1 MPAQVYVDA
10 LFGVGL
16 SRKVSGVYRAAIEEW
31 NEHKKKCGAY
41 GVAVDIC
48 SGLDAKS
55 GQVLG
60 AYVKADVQI
69 TFGYGKVGQF
79 LYPGASLSDQT
90 ITCDIGMP
98 NEAVYHVDGFP
109 FNCS

>member
-1 MPAQVYVDA
+1 M
-10 LFGVGL
+10 
-16 SRKVSGVYRAAIEEW
+16 SGVYRAAIEEW

-79 LYPGASLSDQT
+79 LYRCIIIRSDNH
-90 ITCDIGMP
+90 MRYRY
-98 NEAVYHVDGFP
+98 AK
-109 FNCS
+109 

>member
-1 MPAQVYVDA
+1 MLY
-10 LFGVGL
+10 FGVGL

-55 GQVLG
+55 GQMLG
-60 AYVKADVQI
+60 ACVKADVQI
-69 TFGYGKVGQF
+69 TFWLWKSRSV
-79 LYPGASLSDQT
+79 SVSWCIIIRSDNH
-90 ITCDIGMP
+90 MRYRY
-98 NEAVYHVDGFP
+98 AK
-109 FNCS
+109 